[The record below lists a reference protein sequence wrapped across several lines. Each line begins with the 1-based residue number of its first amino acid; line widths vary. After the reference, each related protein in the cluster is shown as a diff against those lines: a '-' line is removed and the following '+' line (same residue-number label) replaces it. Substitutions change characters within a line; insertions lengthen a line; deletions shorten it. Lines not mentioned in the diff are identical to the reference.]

1 MAAEDVRYRQSTQYR
16 LWSFSPVQLASTR
29 EQTNALARSNISER
43 LLSNPP
49 PPLPAA
55 SLKPPPAAGAA
66 DPASGSNTPDRQAA
80 VQQQQQHQQQT
91 EPYTLPEFLTP
102 AEELQLLNY
111 YTVELLRAANHF
123 NLRSPMLASAAVF
136 LRRFYATNSVM
147 TYPPAE
153 MLKTCLFFGCKAEG
167 YYPNNERFAQ
177 QFPKTKGEGILA
189 GEFLL
194 CQGIRFAFDVK
205 HPFRGLEGAVLELR
219 RYGDVDSTRINDA
232 SNRAKEILRFSP
244 LVTDAYFHYTPSQ
257 IMLAALSLADQD
269 LADRVLHETFHRPT
283 QTEQKSYKSNSN
295 SNSNSASAST
305 SEQRAALVSTETRAR
320 VAEAV
325 NACRDLLAKEPP
337 ERLTSY
343 WDTPESNNII
353 KPLLKKLRKCR
364 DPDRFNL
371 VELQK
376 AKREEALRRE
386 EAEERKAAG
395 GEKKTVEAD
404 GSVFGEALGG
414 EGGGG
419 GGEGRDTKRRK
430 TEGKG
435 EDPFGGPL
443 G

>member
-49 PPLPAA
+49 PPPPAA
-55 SLKPPPAAGAA
+55 SLKPPPATGASDA
-66 DPASGSNTPDRQAA
+66 TSGSNTPDPHAA
-80 VQQQQQHQQQT
+80 AQQHQQQQA
-91 EPYTLPEFLTP
+91 EQPYTLPEFLTP

-167 YYPNNERFAQ
+167 YYPNNEQFAQ

-269 LADRVLHETFHRPT
+269 LADRVLHETFHRHP
-283 QTEQKSYKSNSN
+283 QTEQKSNKSSNS
-295 SNSNSASAST
+295 STSAST
-305 SEQRAALVSTETRAR
+305 SEQRAALISSEVRAR

-386 EAEERKAAG
+386 EAEEKRAAG
-395 GEKKTVEAD
+395 GGDKKTVEAD

-414 EGGGG
+414 AGGGR
-419 GGEGRDTKRRK
+419 GGEGRDVKRRK

-435 EDPFGGPL
+435 GDPFGGPL